1 MNNFKLAI
9 IVLIFLLSSCTK
21 TIQNNGFSNKKI
33 ESFDIKIGQTSK
45 KYLLKN
51 YGPPIFENV
60 FKENVMYYVSHST
73 SYKTFD
79 ERKTEKLLVL
89 EITLDNKNI
98 VQKIKK
104 YSNKDSFE
112 IKVSKNQENRDIN
125 FTNFWK
131 DIIRAMR
138 RKNTED

>member
-60 FKENVMYYVSHST
+60 FKKNVIYYISHST

-98 VQKIKK
+98 VQKINK
-104 YSNKDSFE
+104 YSNKDSIE
-112 IKVSKNQENRDIN
+112 IKVSENQEKRNIN

-131 DIIRAMR
+131 DIVRALR

>member
-33 ESFDIKIGQTSK
+33 ENFDIKIGQTSK
-45 KYLLKN
+45 NYLLKN

-60 FKENVMYYVSHST
+60 FKENVIYYISHST

-98 VQKIKK
+98 VQKINK
-104 YSNKDSFE
+104 YSNKDSYE
-112 IKVSKNQENRDIN
+112 IKVSKNQEKRNIN

-131 DIIRAMR
+131 DIIRALR

>member
-33 ESFDIKIGQTSK
+33 ENFDIKIGQTTK
-45 KYLLKN
+45 NYLLKN

-60 FKENVMYYVSHST
+60 FKENVMYYISHST

-89 EITLDNKNI
+89 EITLNNKNV
-98 VQKIKK
+98 VQKIKE

-112 IKVSKNQENRDIN
+112 IKVSKNQEKRNIN
-125 FTNFWK
+125 FTSFWK
-131 DIIRAMR
+131 DIIRALR
-138 RKNTED
+138 RTNSED

>member
-9 IVLIFLLSSCTK
+9 IVSIFLLSSCTK

-60 FKENVMYYVSHST
+60 FKQNVMYYISHST

-104 YSNKDSFE
+104 YSNKDSID
-112 IKVSKNQENRDIN
+112 IKISKNQEKRNIN

-131 DIIRAMR
+131 DIVRALR

>member
-45 KYLLKN
+45 NYLLKN

-60 FKENVMYYVSHST
+60 FKENVIYYISHST

-89 EITLDNKNI
+89 EITLDNKNV

-104 YSNKDSFE
+104 YSNKDVNE
-112 IKVSKNQENRDIN
+112 IKVSKNQEKRNIN

-131 DIIRAMR
+131 DIVRALR

>member
-33 ESFDIKIGQTSK
+33 ENFDIKIGQTTK
-45 KYLLKN
+45 NYLLKN

-60 FKENVMYYVSHST
+60 FKENVMYYISHST

-89 EITLDNKNI
+89 EITLNNKNV
-98 VQKIKK
+98 VQKIKE

-112 IKVSKNQENRDIN
+112 IKVSKNQEKRNIN
-125 FTNFWK
+125 FTSFWK
-131 DIIRAMR
+131 DIIRALR
-138 RKNTED
+138 RTNSEN

>member
-45 KYLLKN
+45 NYLLKN

-60 FKENVMYYVSHST
+60 FKENVLYYTSHST

-104 YSNKDSFE
+104 YSNKDIYE
-112 IKVSKNQENRDIN
+112 IKVSKNLEKRNIN

-131 DIIRAMR
+131 DIVRALR

>member
-1 MNNFKLAI
+1 MNNFKFAI
-9 IVLIFLLSSCTK
+9 IVLIFLFSSCTK

-45 KYLLKN
+45 KHLLKN

-60 FKENVMYYVSHST
+60 FKNNVMYYISHTT

-104 YSNKDSFE
+104 YSNKDSLE
-112 IKVSKNQENRDIN
+112 IKISKNQENRSVN

-131 DIIRAMR
+131 DIVRVLR
-138 RKNTED
+138 RTKTED

>member
-45 KYLLKN
+45 NYLLKN

-60 FKENVMYYVSHST
+60 FKENVIYYISHST

-79 ERKTEKLLVL
+79 ERKTEKLIVL

-98 VQKIKK
+98 VQKINK
-104 YSNKDSFE
+104 YSNKDSYE
-112 IKVSKNQENRDIN
+112 IKVSKNQEKRNIN

-131 DIIRAMR
+131 DIVRALR

>member
-9 IVLIFLLSSCTK
+9 IVLIFILSSCTK
-21 TIQNNGFSNKKI
+21 TFQNNGFSNKKL

-45 KYLLKN
+45 KFLLKN

-60 FKENVMYYVSHST
+60 FKQNVMYYISHST

-104 YSNKDSFE
+104 YSNKDSID
-112 IKVSKNQENRDIN
+112 IKISKNQEKRNIN

-131 DIIRAMR
+131 DIVRALR

>member
-9 IVLIFLLSSCTK
+9 IVLIFLLSSCSK
-21 TIQNNGFSNKKI
+21 TLQNNGFSNKKI

-45 KYLLKN
+45 KQLLKT

-60 FKENVMYYVSHST
+60 FKNNVMYYISHTT

-89 EITLDNKNI
+89 EVTLDSKNI

-104 YSNKDSFE
+104 YSKKDSLE
-112 IKVSKNQENRDIN
+112 IKISENQENRSVN

-131 DIIRAMR
+131 DIVRGLR
-138 RKNTED
+138 RTKTED

>member
-21 TIQNNGFSNKKI
+21 TLQNNGFSNKKI
-33 ESFDIKIGQTSK
+33 ESFDIKIGHTSK

-60 FKENVMYYVSHST
+60 FKENVMYYISHST

-112 IKVSKNQENRDIN
+112 IKVSKNQEKRNIN

-131 DIIRAMR
+131 DIVRALR

>member
-1 MNNFKLAI
+1 MNNFKLAM
-9 IVLIFLLSSCTK
+9 IVLIFLLSSCSK
-21 TIQNNGFSNKKI
+21 TLQNNGFSNKKI

-45 KYLLKN
+45 NYLLKN

-60 FKENVMYYVSHST
+60 FKENIMYYISHST

-79 ERKTEKLLVL
+79 ERKTEKLIVL
-89 EITLDNKNI
+89 EITLNNKNV

-112 IKVSKNQENRDIN
+112 IKVSKNQDDRNISLTE
-125 FTNFWK
+125 FWK
-131 DIIRAMR
+131 DIVRALR
-138 RKNTED
+138 RVNTQD

>member
-9 IVLIFLLSSCTK
+9 IVLIFLFSSCTK

-45 KYLLKN
+45 NYLLKN

-60 FKENVMYYVSHST
+60 FKENVMYYISHST

-104 YSNKDSFE
+104 YSNKDSHE
-112 IKVSKNQENRDIN
+112 IKVSKNQEKRNIN

-131 DIIRAMR
+131 NIVRALR

>member
-9 IVLIFLLSSCTK
+9 FVLIFLFSSCTK

-45 KYLLKN
+45 KHLLKN

-60 FKENVMYYVSHST
+60 FKNNVMYYISHTT

-104 YSNKDSFE
+104 YSNKDSLE
-112 IKVSKNQENRDIN
+112 IKISKNQENRSVN

-131 DIIRAMR
+131 DIVRVLR
-138 RKNTED
+138 RTKTED

>member
-33 ESFDIKIGQTSK
+33 ENFDIKIGQTSK
-45 KYLLKN
+45 NYLLKN

-60 FKENVMYYVSHST
+60 FKENVIYYISHST

-104 YSNKDSFE
+104 YSNKDSYE
-112 IKVSKNQENRDIN
+112 IKVSKNQEKRNIN

-131 DIIRAMR
+131 DIVRALR
-138 RKNTED
+138 RTNTED